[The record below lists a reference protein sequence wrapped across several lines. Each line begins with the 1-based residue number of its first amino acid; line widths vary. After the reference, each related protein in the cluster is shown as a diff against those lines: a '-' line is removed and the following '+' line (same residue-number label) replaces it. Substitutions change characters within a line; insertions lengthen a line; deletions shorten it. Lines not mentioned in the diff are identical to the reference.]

1 MLRAIIAGVLLCVA
15 NAAAF
20 AQSYPQSYPSRAI
33 RLIVPF
39 PPGGGFDA
47 IGRPFAEKL
56 GSLLGQPVVIDNRPG
71 AAGNVGAD
79 IALSSP
85 ADGYTLMLAN
95 DFLAINPAT
104 LKSTRYDPLKDFVP
118 ISSVGTVPMALAV
131 FPGLAAAN
139 LKEFIALSK
148 AKPVNLGTPGVGST
162 PHLVAEMLN
171 LDGVWQITHIPYKGS
186 TPAIAD
192 TISGQIGAVIT
203 TLSSLAP
210 HIRSGRLRGIAV
222 LSAKRAGV
230 MPDLPTFAEG
240 GVTVIDADLWY
251 ALFAPAGTPEPVLRR
266 LREASVQALA
276 QPDLIERLR
285 SAGYDPASSTPE
297 ALGALVKTGVEKWRR
312 VVRDAKIQA
321 E

>member
-1 MLRAIIAGVLLCVA
+1 MRRVLIAALLWCMA
-15 NAAAF
+15 HTAAF
-20 AQSYPQSYPSRAI
+20 AQAYPAHAI

-56 GSLLGQPVVIDNRPG
+56 GSLLGQPVILDNRPG

-79 IALSSP
+79 VALGSP
-85 ADGYTLMLAN
+85 ADGYTLLLSN

-104 LKSTRYDPLKDFVP
+104 LKSTRYDPLKDFAP
-118 ISSVGTVPMALAV
+118 ISRIGTVPMALAV
-131 FPGLAAAN
+131 HPGLAASN

-148 AKPVNLGTPGVGST
+148 ARPLNIGTPGVGST
-162 PHLVAEMLN
+162 PHLVIEMLN
-171 LDGVWQITHIPYKGS
+171 LDGVWRVAHVPYKGS
-186 TPAIAD
+186 NPAITD
-192 TISGQIGAVIT
+192 VISGQIDAILT

-210 HIRSGRLRGIAV
+210 HIRAGRLRGIAV
-222 LSAKRAGV
+222 LSGKRSSV
-230 MPDLPTFAEG
+230 LPDLPTFAEG
-240 GVTVIDADLWY
+240 GVAAIDADLWY

-266 LREASVQALA
+266 LREATVQALV
-276 QPDLIERLR
+276 QPDLVERLR
-285 SAGYDPASSTPE
+285 GAGYEPGSSTPE
-297 ALGALVKTGVEKWRR
+297 ALAALLKTDLEKWRR